1 MKWTEWGSAVVG
13 CVLWDRFGRVVG
25 KDEEAGRWLSRE
37 GCWTLARAQW
47 GGVGKVTDEGGGG
60 GGPLG
65 SDSSYF

>member
-1 MKWTEWGSAVVG
+1 MA
-13 CVLWDRFGRVVG
+13 GR
-25 KDEEAGRWLSRE
+25 DEEAGRWLSRE